1 VNIFV
6 ILARNVSAVQRT
18 SRPYET
24 LRAGECD
31 FHLADGHNR
40 VGKNVAQA
48 KIKEFRHMAAA
59 LLVLFPLLLMFNPPL
74 AFAALVLA
82 IVLLYTG
89 RTRSARR
96 RAPQHIDDS
105 SI

>member
-1 VNIFV
+1 
-6 ILARNVSAVQRT
+6 
-18 SRPYET
+18 
-24 LRAGECD
+24 
-31 FHLADGHNR
+31 
-40 VGKNVAQA
+40 
-48 KIKEFRHMAAA
+48 MAAA